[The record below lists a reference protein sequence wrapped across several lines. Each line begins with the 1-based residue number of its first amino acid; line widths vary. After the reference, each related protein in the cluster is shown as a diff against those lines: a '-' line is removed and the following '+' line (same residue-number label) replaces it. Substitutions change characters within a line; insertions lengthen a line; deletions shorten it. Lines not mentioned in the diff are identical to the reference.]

1 MKQVLSR
8 EECEKIGLILND
20 PERQMAERFRA
31 LFTLRNLT
39 GPQAVFWIS
48 QPLLN
53 DNSALLKHECAFC
66 LGQMQDALANDV
78 LVQVLKNTTEHP
90 MVRHEAGEALGA
102 IGSKE
107 SLNVL
112 KEYST
117 DACIEVAQTCQLAVQ
132 RIEWM
137 ATDGKVK
144 TNIPEQAV
152 VYESVDPTPP
162 ADSALSLT
170 QLRDLLIRDDSTLF
184 DKYTAMFALRNNG
197 SSDAVRL
204 LGEGLIKYKDDK
216 NNALLKHEIA
226 YVLGQIQS
234 PVSVPYL
241 KELLCEKHENEMV
254 RHECAEALGSI
265 ACEEATETL
274 LKFRDDDVRIVK
286 ESIEVALDMVDYEKN
301 TSQFQF
307 MDSLLKIN

>member
-1 MKQVLSR
+1 VLSR
-8 EECEKIGLILND
+8 EECEKVGLILND

-66 LGQMQDALANDV
+66 LGQMQDPLANEV
-78 LVQVLKNTTEHP
+78 LVQVLKNVAEHP

-107 SLNVL
+107 SLEVL
-112 KEYST
+112 QEYSS
-117 DACIEVAQTCQLAVQ
+117 DPCIEVAQTCQLAVQ

-137 ATDGKVK
+137 SIEHKAK
-144 TNIPEQAV
+144 TISPDQA

-197 SSDAVRL
+197 SSDAVRV

-241 KELLCEKHENEMV
+241 NELLCEKRENEMV

-265 ACEEATETL
+265 ACEEATQAL

-286 ESIEVALDMVDYEKN
+286 ESIEVALDMVEYEKN

-307 MDSLLKIN
+307 MDGLLKI